1 MLVAQWCLILCN
13 PVDCSPPGSSVR
25 GILQE
30 RILEW
35 VAIPFSQGFP
45 NPGIKPRS
53 PTLQADSLPSEPPG
67 KPQMNRFYLNF
78 QLGFCF
84 FFFLTLQYCI
94 GFVIYQHESATGIHV
109 FPILEPSSHLPP
121 RTIPL
126 GLPSAPAPSIME
138 RHLSQ
143 PVDNQCRISDTV
155 QQPKRC
161 IPECRGC
168 SPPRKESVARIPA
181 KPMGLFNKGKECLE
195 DKTPCSHLLENVCHT
210 YLPN

>member
-1 MLVAQWCLILCN
+1 M
-13 PVDCSPPGSSVR
+13 DCSPPGSSVR

-84 FFFLTLQYCI
+84 FFFFNFT
-94 GFVIYQHESATGIHV
+94 
-109 FPILEPSSHLPP
+109 ILYWFCYISTWIRHRYTRVPHPEPSSHLPP